1 MTTNT
6 PANSSNLISLIL
18 LVGAVLWSVMRM
30 FSWMI
35 LSMLGYLLVI
45 FGACQ
50 SIALK
55 KTGQDAEVMYNL
67 INYPD
72 EVSSDF

>member
-1 MTTNT
+1 
-6 PANSSNLISLIL
+6 LIL

>member
-6 PANSSNLISLIL
+6 HTNSSNLISLIL
-18 LVGAVLWSVMRM
+18 LVGAVLWSIMQM
-30 FSWMI
+30 FSWMM
-35 LSMLGYLLVI
+35 LSIVSYLLAI
-45 FGACQ
+45 YGACQ

-55 KTGQDAEVMYNL
+55 KTEQDVEVIHNL

-72 EVSSDF
+72 EVSSHF

>member
-1 MTTNT
+1 M
-6 PANSSNLISLIL
+6 SSWLMSSL
-18 LVGAVLWSVMRM
+18 V
-30 FSWMI
+30 
-35 LSMLGYLLVI
+35 GYLLAI

-55 KTGQDAEVMYNL
+55 ETGQDVEIMYNL

-72 EVSSDF
+72 EISSNF

>member
-1 MTTNT
+1 MHTNT
-6 PANSSNLISLIL
+6 KEASSNMLSIL
-18 LVGAVLWSVMRM
+18 LLIGAAIWSVLRM

-35 LSMLGYLLVI
+35 SLLVGYLLAVYE
-45 FGACQ
+45 ACQ

-55 KTGQDAEVMYNL
+55 KSSQDVTYNL

-72 EVSSDF
+72 EVSTDF

>member
-1 MTTNT
+1 MTTN
-6 PANSSNLISLIL
+6 PPVKSSNLISLIL
-18 LVGAVLWSVMRM
+18 LAGAALWSVMRM

-55 KTGQDAEVMYNL
+55 KTGQDVEVMYNL

-72 EVSSDF
+72 EVSSNF